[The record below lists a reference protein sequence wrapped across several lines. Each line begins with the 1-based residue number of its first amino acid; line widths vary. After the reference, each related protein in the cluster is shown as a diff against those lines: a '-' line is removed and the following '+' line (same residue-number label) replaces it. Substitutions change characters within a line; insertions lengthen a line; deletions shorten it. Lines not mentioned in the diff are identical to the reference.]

1 MRMVDVEEPQ
11 HRVGI
16 GPEDVVSGDVHLVS
30 ASDERGLE
38 PDGGHV
44 VVAAEQTV
52 GDCLKLNDRHLHDGL
67 GIEVVALHQ
76 SLGGPQLCRGAVAEC
91 ARKRLLH
98 VEEQTVFRTV
108 CEQMQRDAKRL
119 EMVFAGDERMHLA
132 LGDEACGGHVGD
144 GLCNACGLGAPEKD
158 LQVAKASGALLD
170 VGLERIGRV
179 LELLMAS
186 GKFKHLVAEE
196 APGVKRLREVHSRL
210 GVESAVAPEAAAF
223 EIRGRY

>member
-1 MRMVDVEEPQ
+1 MQ
-11 HRVGI
+11 
-16 GPEDVVSGDVHLVS
+16 
-30 ASDERGLE
+30 
-38 PDGGHV
+38 
-44 VVAAEQTV
+44 
-52 GDCLKLNDRHLHDGL
+52 CLR
-67 GIEVVALHQ
+67 
-76 SLGGPQLCRGAVAEC
+76 
-91 ARKRLLH
+91 
-98 VEEQTVFRTV
+98 
-108 CEQMQRDAKRL
+108 
-119 EMVFAGDERMHLA
+119 
-132 LGDEACGGHVGD
+132 
-144 GLCNACGLGAPEKD
+144 APEKD